1 MGGMALIDYIDT
13 KNRIIKYLGHGAK
26 TPDEVRNMMI
36 RPTEDEADL
45 DSLLEEMKEANL
57 IHNHFGR
64 LHLITPQS
72 EERRKN
78 KKAPRPKEADPW
90 AWYAWLPESLDF
102 RKKLREEFTK
112 ADGEVFRAL
121 AAVITNER
129 TPRIGERLAG
139 PITEDEGKYIVAVN
153 ERLMA
158 YLKKKDEQSG

>member
-78 KKAPRPKEADPW
+78 KRDRKAFRSSSVSFL
-90 AWYAWLPESLDF
+90 LPS
-102 RKKLREEFTK
+102 
-112 ADGEVFRAL
+112 VFFKS
-121 AAVITNER
+121 
-129 TPRIGERLAG
+129 P
-139 PITEDEGKYIVAVN
+139 
-153 ERLMA
+153 
-158 YLKKKDEQSG
+158 SS